1 MSNYAKYSLQTDAIR
16 TELHDELNLT
26 GCEISCNQ
34 MPAGAAV
41 PFVHKHKEN
50 EEVYLITQGGGEF
63 YLRLAANTPFVRAW
77 IRPRILFV
85 IPASVN
91 YKMV

>member
-50 EEVYLITQGGGEF
+50 EEVYIITQGGGEF
-63 YLRLAANTPFVRAW
+63 ASRRLCPRRSKLRSLSARWP
-77 IRPRILFV
+77 
-85 IPASVN
+85 
-91 YKMV
+91 